1 MQQEPR
7 TIGGTDSI
15 YVWPI
20 FAGLCKGVSQQNI
33 AKNMVQYLHFRILK
47 FPLIMSLCMY
57 LSISKQLDF
66 LIPTPK
72 KIKANNEEHVS
83 AICCGKAPNREGK
96 TACPSA
102 VVGYSTWVSGENHP
116 ISPRLCL
123 RLCRHCLI
131 KTACLILY
139 FITLY
144 HIISYYIIL
153 YHIISYYIILYHIVS
168 YYIILY
174 HIISYYI
181 ILYYI

>member
-72 KIKANNEEHVS
+72 KSKQTMKSMFQLSVVEKHQTGKEKQHAHLLLWATQRGFQEKTIQSLHGSVSDFVVIVLLKLHVWS
-83 AICCGKAPNREGK
+83 CILLH
-96 TACPSA
+96 
-102 VVGYSTWVSGENHP
+102 Y
-116 ISPRLCL
+116 I
-123 RLCRHCLI
+123 
-131 KTACLILY
+131 ILY
-139 FITLY
+139 HIISYYIILYHIISYCIILY

-153 YHIISYYIILYHIVS
+153 YHIISYYI
-168 YYIILY
+168 YI
-174 HIISYYI
+174 
-181 ILYYI
+181 